1 MDPKPVRVPRTIEKE
16 VALDASPEQVWRML
30 TDPQELARWF
40 PLEASVVPG
49 VGGKISVSW
58 GPEMT
63 GTAPIEIWEPN
74 HRLRS
79 VDSSTGQPIT
89 VEWTIESR
97 SGKTILR
104 LVQSAFESGADWENE
119 FFDSMNYGWGFML
132 VNLRHYLERHAG
144 HARLVAWPRH
154 RVEMT
159 RAAVYE
165 KLAAPGGLFVEG
177 AQILSAGQLYSLR
190 TATQES
196 WSGRAEFIVPER
208 GFCVTV
214 ESLNN
219 ALAWL
224 TIEGTGPEHDAQFWF
239 STYGLPQAQVREI
252 ENRWASELKR
262 ILG

>member
-1 MDPKPVRVPRTIEKE
+1 MDPKPKLVPRKIEKE
-16 VALDASPEQVWRML
+16 IELDASPETVWRML

-49 VGGKISVSW
+49 EGGKISLSW
-58 GPEMT
+58 GPDWT

-74 HRLRS
+74 RRLRT
-79 VDSSTGQPIT
+79 VDSSTGQPVT

-97 SGKTILR
+97 GGKTILR

-119 FFDSMNYGWGFML
+119 FFDSTNYGWNFML
-132 VNLRHYLERHAG
+132 ANLRHCLERHAG
-144 HARLVAWPRH
+144 QPRLVAWPRH
-154 RVEMT
+154 KVEMP

-165 KLAAPGGLFVEG
+165 KLTGPGGIFAEG
-177 AQILSAGQLYSLR
+177 AQTLSVGRPYSLR
-190 TATQES
+190 AATNES
-196 WSGRAEFIVPER
+196 WSGRVEFIVPGR

-214 ESLNN
+214 KSLND

-224 TIEGTGPEHDAQFWF
+224 TIEGAGPEHDAQFWF
-239 STYGLPQAQVREI
+239 STYGLPQSQVREI
-252 ENRWASELKR
+252 DNRWADELTR